1 MSAASAGFHIG
12 DTGAPGVWSWSE
24 RVQIKPLIPFFFAHL
39 RIAVTLRFAA
49 RLRRLDPRPRHAGIA
64 PIISAMIFRV
74 SIEIFGA
81 RRIVLQHRNSA
92 NRIDASRKAEN
103 HRRSAIA
110 DHTRSRLI
118 PAAHR
123 TAAIRTSGS
132 RHARIVSGMETDHA
146 RRKQFIVDAFGN
158 RRAAVFFERRGIED
172 AVSQLRIAALTLD
185 NARAD
190 FFGGEFQTF
199 VGTGCAVVFAVSNKD
214 TARE

>member
-1 MSAASAGFHIG
+1 MASARNGSRRCAKMLDELGDMSAASAGFHIG

-92 NRIDASRKAEN
+92 DRIDASCRSKRSSAVPLLPI
-103 HRRSAIA
+103 RR
-110 DHTRSRLI
+110 
-118 PAAHR
+118 
-123 TAAIRTSGS
+123 
-132 RHARIVSGMETDHA
+132 ARI
-146 RRKQFIVDAFGN
+146 
-158 RRAAVFFERRGIED
+158 
-172 AVSQLRIAALTLD
+172 
-185 NARAD
+185 
-190 FFGGEFQTF
+190 
-199 VGTGCAVVFAVSNKD
+199 
-214 TARE
+214 